1 MEIYLEYFTIHNWK
15 DCVTSLNMNTRPTY
29 LFESGLI
36 NQDTGIT
43 EWEQNSHY
51 SGNYWWAN
59 ASYICK
65 LDPNYLYRTD
75 KGWDRYRSE
84 FWIGTGNPNR
94 RVFYNTDIFDKYGD
108 WGSLISPDYVKKEEF
123 NEPSLLIN
131 LNK

>member
-1 MEIYLEYFTIHNWK
+1 
-15 DCVTSLNMNTRPTY
+15 VTSLKEYDTSGAEY

-108 WGSLISPDYVKKEEF
+108 WGSLISPDYVRKEEF
-123 NEPSLLIN
+123 NEPLLFKKN
-131 LNK
+131 EY